1 MEVEGADEADGGGAG
16 ELPGGDGEV
25 RGGGEAEEGAP
36 VLRRG
41 RGGGGGGADEEEG
54 EEEGVRLTGG
64 PHG

>member
-16 ELPGGDGEV
+16 ELPGRDEEV